1 MCMSHRQRL
10 THLAFDDPIGRQ
22 HRVTES
28 DDRSLDKFN
37 SLQKPALF
45 SPRIRLLF
53 TERVTNVVHYFT
65 SVFLQP
71 IRIH

>member
-10 THLAFDDPIGRQ
+10 IHLAFDDPVGRQ
-22 HRVTES
+22 HRVTELVG
-28 DDRSLDKFN
+28 RSLEKFN
-37 SLQKPALF
+37 SLQKPGLF

-65 SVFLQP
+65 FVSLQP